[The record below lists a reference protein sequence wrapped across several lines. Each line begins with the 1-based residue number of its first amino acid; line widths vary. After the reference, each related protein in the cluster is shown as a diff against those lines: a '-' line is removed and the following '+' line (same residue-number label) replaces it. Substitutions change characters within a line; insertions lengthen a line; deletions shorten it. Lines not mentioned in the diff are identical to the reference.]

1 MADPVTSFAFF
12 LVFLFSVTLHEAAH
26 AWAAKRGGDPTAYLG
41 GQVSLNPLPHIRREP
56 FGMLVLP
63 LISVLISG
71 WPFGFASA
79 PYDPSWA
86 RAYPRKA
93 AWMALAGPVSNLALL
108 LASAV
113 VIRLGVAAG
122 DLEVPMSVG
131 ISSVVASGG
140 TDAGALAAL
149 VLSIIFSMNLILFLL
164 NMVPFPPLD
173 GSAAIVL
180 LIPSALV
187 PKYQEFVR
195 QPMLGWLGILI
206 AWRIFGVVFRPLF
219 MFSLNLL
226 YPGAQYG

>member
-1 MADPVTSFAFF
+1 
-12 LVFLFSVTLHEAAH
+12 
-26 AWAAKRGGDPTAYLG
+26 
-41 GQVSLNPLPHIRREP
+41 
-56 FGMLVLP
+56 MLVLP

-79 PYDPSWA
+79 PYDPVWA

-93 AWMALAGPVSNLALL
+93 AWMALAGPVANLAFV
-108 LASAV
+108 LAAAV
-113 VIRLGVAAG
+113 VIRLGVAMG
-122 DLEVPMSVG
+122 ELEVPMTVG
-131 ISSVVASGG
+131 IAGVTVSSESG
-140 TDAGALAAL
+140 AGVLVAL

-180 LIPSALV
+180 LLPPALV
-187 PKYQEFVR
+187 PKYQEFVS

-219 MFSLNLL
+219 MFSLSLL
-226 YPGAQYG
+226 YPGVEYG

>member
-26 AWAAKRGGDPTAYLG
+26 AWSARRGGDPTAYLG

-79 PYDPSWA
+79 PYDPVWA

-93 AWMALAGPVSNLALL
+93 AWMALAGPVANLALV
-108 LASAV
+108 LAAAV
-113 VIRLGVAAG
+113 VIRLGVAMG
-122 DLEVPMSVG
+122 ELEVPMTVG
-131 ISSVVASGG
+131 IAGVTVSSESG
-140 TDAGALAAL
+140 AGVLVAL

-180 LIPSALV
+180 LLPPALV

-219 MFSLNLL
+219 MFSLSLL
-226 YPGAQYG
+226 YPGVEYG

>member
-26 AWAAKRGGDPTAYLG
+26 AWSARRGGDPTAYLG

-79 PYDPSWA
+79 PYDPVWA

-93 AWMALAGPVSNLALL
+93 AWMALAGPVANLALV
-108 LASAV
+108 LAAAV
-113 VIRLGVAAG
+113 VIRLGVAMG
-122 DLEVPMSVG
+122 ELGVPMTVG
-131 ISSVVASGG
+131 IAGVTVSSESG
-140 TDAGALAAL
+140 AGVLVAL

-180 LIPSALV
+180 LLPPALV

-219 MFSLNLL
+219 MFSLSLL
-226 YPGAQYG
+226 YPGVEYG

>member
-26 AWAAKRGGDPTAYLG
+26 AWSARRGGDPTAYLG

-79 PYDPSWA
+79 PYDPVWA

-93 AWMALAGPVSNLALL
+93 AWMALAGPVANLALV
-108 LASAV
+108 LAAAV
-113 VIRLGVAAG
+113 VIRLGVAMG
-122 DLEVPMSVG
+122 ELGVPMTVG
-131 ISSVVASGG
+131 IAGVTVSSESG
-140 TDAGALAAL
+140 AGVLVAL

-180 LIPSALV
+180 LLPPALV

-206 AWRIFGVVFRPLF
+206 AWRIFGVIFRPLF
-219 MFSLNLL
+219 MFSLSLL
-226 YPGAQYG
+226 YPGVEYG